1 MFMRKF
7 GIGIGVFIIIV
18 ALLYFMY
25 MIYSYEDKE
34 DLIKEKTVNQ
44 TNVVNTNIE
53 RRGNKI

>member
-1 MFMRKF
+1 MRKF

-34 DLIKEKTVNQ
+34 DFIKEKTVNQ

>member
-34 DLIKEKTVNQ
+34 DFIKEKTVNQ